1 MNRFSLEG
9 KTVLVTGASSGIG
22 RAIAIACAEAGARV
36 VLNGRNHERLEATLL
51 ELRSRTAVLET
62 SSLDAKRLDAE
73 HLVIP
78 ADLTDAEQRSALA
91 EQVPVLDGVVHCA
104 GIGSRVLCKML
115 EEQDVSRMMQANF
128 EAPVL
133 LQAELLREKKIAK
146 EASIVFIAS
155 AAATMPS
162 VGNAIYSASKAAIIA
177 YAKCLAQELA
187 ARKIRVNCISPAMV
201 WTDLTLVG
209 ATEEQLREA
218 EQNYP
223 LKRYAQPED
232 ITGAAIYLLSEAASW
247 VTGSNMELTG
257 GTQTL

>member
-1 MNRFSLEG
+1 MENSFSLIG
-9 KTVLVTGASSGIG
+9 KTILVTGASSGIG
-22 RAIAIACAEAGARV
+22 RAIAIACAEQRASV
-36 VLNGRNHERLEATLL
+36 VLTGRNVTCLEETLRLMCDVDKH
-51 ELRSRTAVLET
+51 RI
-62 SSLDAKRLDAE
+62 
-73 HLVIP
+73 IP
-78 ADLTDAEQRSALA
+78 ADLTIAEQRSALV
-91 EQVPVLDGVVHCA
+91 EQVPVLDGVVQCA

-115 EEQDVSRMMQANF
+115 EEQDVNRVMQANF

-133 LQAELLREKKIAK
+133 LQAEFLREKKIAK

-187 ARKIRVNCISPAMV
+187 NRKIRVNCISPAMV
-201 WTDLTLVG
+201 WTDLALVG
-209 ATEEQLREA
+209 ATEDQLREA

-232 ITGAAIYLLSEAASW
+232 ITGAAIYLLSDASSW

>member
-1 MNRFSLEG
+1 MDKFSLAG
-9 KTVLVTGASSGIG
+9 KTILVTGASSGIG
-22 RAIAIACAEAGARV
+22 RAIAIACAEAGASV
-36 VLNGRNHERLEATLL
+36 VLNGRNVERLQATL
-51 ELRSRTAVLET
+51 
-62 SSLDAKRLDAE
+62 DALTGE
-73 HLVIP
+73 GHQVIA
-78 ADLTDAEQRSALA
+78 ADLVDATQRQALA

-115 EEQDVSRMMQANF
+115 EEQDVSRVMQANF

-187 ARKIRVNCISPAMV
+187 NRKIRVNCISPAMV
-201 WTDLTLVG
+201 WTDLALVG
-209 ATEEQLREA
+209 ATEEQLHEA

-232 ITGAAIYLLSEAASW
+232 ITGAAIYLLSDAATW
-247 VTGSNMELTG
+247 TTGSNIELTG

>member
-1 MNRFSLEG
+1 MNNSFSLQG
-9 KTVLVTGASSGIG
+9 KTILVTGASSGIG
-22 RAIAIACAEAGARV
+22 RAIAIACAEAGAAV
-36 VLNGRNHERLEATLL
+36 VLNGRNQERLQATLEAL
-51 ELRSRTAVLET
+51 AG
-62 SSLDAKRLDAE
+62 DG
-73 HLVIP
+73 HLVI
-78 ADLTDAEQRSALA
+78 AANLTIAEQRGALA

-115 EEQDVSRMMQANF
+115 EEQDVSRVMQANF

-187 ARKIRVNCISPAMV
+187 NRKIRVNCISPTMV
-201 WTDLTLVG
+201 WTDLALVG
-209 ATEEQLREA
+209 ATEEQLHEA

-223 LKRYAQPED
+223 FKRYAQPED
-232 ITGAAIYLLSEAASW
+232 ITGAAIYLLSNASSW

-257 GTQTL
+257 GAQML

>member
-1 MNRFSLEG
+1 MNKFSLAG
-9 KTVLVTGASSGIG
+9 KTILVTGASSGIG
-22 RAIAIACAEAGARV
+22 RAIAIACAQAGATV
-36 VLNGRNHERLEATLL
+36 VLNGRNQERLQATLEAL
-51 ELRSRTAVLET
+51 AGEG
-62 SSLDAKRLDAE
+62 
-73 HLVIP
+73 HQVIA
-78 ADLTDAEQRSALA
+78 ADLTVVGQRSALA
-91 EQVPVLDGVVHCA
+91 EQVPILDGVVHCA

-115 EEQDVSRMMQANF
+115 EEQDVGRVMQANF

-162 VGNAIYSASKAAIIA
+162 VGNAIYSASKAATIA
-177 YAKCLAQELA
+177 YAKCLAQELVN
-187 ARKIRVNCISPAMV
+187 RKIRVNCISPAMV
-201 WTDLTLVG
+201 WTDLALVG

-232 ITGAAIYLLSEAASW
+232 IAGAAIYLLSDASSW
-247 VTGSNMELTG
+247 VTGSNIELTG
-257 GTQTL
+257 GTQVL

>member
-1 MNRFSLEG
+1 MDKFSLAG
-9 KTVLVTGASSGIG
+9 KTILVTGASSGIG
-22 RAIAIACAEAGARV
+22 RAIAIACAEAGASV
-36 VLNGRNHERLEATLL
+36 VLNGRNQERLQSTLEALAG
-51 ELRSRTAVLET
+51 EGYQ
-62 SSLDAKRLDAE
+62 
-73 HLVIP
+73 VIA
-78 ADLTDAEQRSALA
+78 ADLVDTEQRQALA

-115 EEQDVSRMMQANF
+115 EEQDVSRVMQVNF

-133 LQAELLREKKIAK
+133 LQAQLLREKKIAK

-187 ARKIRVNCISPAMV
+187 NRKIRVNCISPAMV
-201 WTDLTLVG
+201 WTDLALVG

-232 ITGAAIYLLSEAASW
+232 ITGAAIYLLCDAAAW
-247 VTGSNMELTG
+247 TTGSNIELTG

>member
-1 MNRFSLEG
+1 MNNSFSLQG
-9 KTVLVTGASSGIG
+9 KTILVTGASSGIG
-22 RAIAIACAEAGARV
+22 RAIAIACAEAGACV
-36 VLNGRNHERLEATLL
+36 VLNGRNQQRLQATLEALSG
-51 ELRSRTAVLET
+51 EG
-62 SSLDAKRLDAE
+62 
-73 HLVIP
+73 HQVIA
-78 ADLTDAEQRSALA
+78 ADLVDATQRQALA
-91 EQVPVLDGVVHCA
+91 EQVPELDGVVQCA

-115 EEQDVSRMMQANF
+115 EEQDVSRVMQANF

-201 WTDLTLVG
+201 WTDLALVG

-232 ITGAAIYLLSEAASW
+232 ITGAAIYLLSDASSW
-247 VTGSNMELTG
+247 VTGSNIELTG

>member
-1 MNRFSLEG
+1 MDKFSLVG
-9 KTVLVTGASSGIG
+9 KTILVTGASSGIG
-22 RAIAIACAEAGARV
+22 RAIAIACSQAGGRV
-36 VLNGRNHERLEATLL
+36 ILNGRNRQKLQFSLESLSGEGHET
-51 ELRSRTAVLET
+51 VQ
-62 SSLDAKRLDAE
+62 
-73 HLVIP
+73 
-78 ADLTDAEQRSALA
+78 ADLTDAEQRTFLVESLP
-91 EQVPVLDGVVHCA
+91 QLDGVVHCA
-104 GIGSRVLCKML
+104 GIGNRVLCKML
-115 EEQDVSRMMQANF
+115 EEQDVSRVMQVNF

-187 ARKIRVNCISPAMV
+187 NRKIRVNCISPAMV
-201 WTDLTLVG
+201 WTDLALVG

-232 ITGAAIYLLSEAASW
+232 ISGAAIYLLSDASSW
-247 VTGSNMELTG
+247 VTGSDMELTG
-257 GTQTL
+257 GAQML

>member
-1 MNRFSLEG
+1 MDKFSLSG
-9 KTVLVTGASSGIG
+9 KTILITGASSGIG
-22 RAIAIACAEAGARV
+22 RAIAIACSQQGAHV
-36 VLNGRNHERLEATLL
+36 ILNGRNQLRLQATIEALSGEGHE
-51 ELRSRTAVLET
+51 AVQ
-62 SSLDAKRLDAE
+62 
-73 HLVIP
+73 
-78 ADLTDAEQRSALA
+78 ADLTNAEQRTFLVESLP
-91 EQVPVLDGVVHCA
+91 QLDGVVHCA

-115 EEQDVSRMMQANF
+115 EEQDVSRVMQANF

-133 LQAELLREKKIAK
+133 LQAQLLREKKIAK

-162 VGNAIYSASKAAIIA
+162 VGNAIYSASKAAIIS

-187 ARKIRVNCISPAMV
+187 NRKIRVNCISPAMV
-201 WTDLTLVG
+201 WTDLALVG

-232 ITGAAIYLLSEAASW
+232 IAPMAVYLLSDEAAW

>member
-1 MNRFSLEG
+1 MNNSFSLQG
-9 KTVLVTGASSGIG
+9 KTILVTGASSGIG
-22 RAIAIACAEAGARV
+22 RAIAIACSQQGANV
-36 VLNGRNHERLEATLL
+36 VLNGRNQERMQATFEALSG
-51 ELRSRTAVLET
+51 EGHQIIA
-62 SSLDAKRLDAE
+62 
-73 HLVIP
+73 
-78 ADLTDAEQRSALA
+78 ADLTIAEQRGALA

-115 EEQDVSRMMQANF
+115 EEQDVSRVMQANF

-133 LQAELLREKKIAK
+133 LQAQLLREKKIAK

-162 VGNAIYSASKAAIIA
+162 IGNAIYSASKAATIA

-187 ARKIRVNCISPAMV
+187 NRKIRVNCISPAMV
-201 WTDLTLVG
+201 WTDLALVG

-232 ITGAAIYLLSEAASW
+232 ITGAAIYLLSDASSW

-257 GTQTL
+257 GAQML

>member
-1 MNRFSLEG
+1 MNNSFSLQG
-9 KTVLVTGASSGIG
+9 KTILVTGASSGIG
-22 RAIAIACAEAGARV
+22 RAIAIACSQQGANV
-36 VLNGRNHERLEATLL
+36 VLNGRNQERLQATFEALSG
-51 ELRSRTAVLET
+51 EGHQIIA
-62 SSLDAKRLDAE
+62 
-73 HLVIP
+73 
-78 ADLTDAEQRSALA
+78 ADLVDTAQRQALA
-91 EQVPVLDGVVHCA
+91 EQVPVLAGVVYCA

-115 EEQDVSRMMQANF
+115 EEQDVANVMQANF

-146 EASIVFIAS
+146 DASIVFIAS

-201 WTDLTLVG
+201 WTDLALVG

-218 EQNYP
+218 EKNYP

-232 ITGAAIYLLSEAASW
+232 ITGAAIYLLSNASSW

-257 GTQTL
+257 GAQML

>member
-1 MNRFSLEG
+1 MNRFCLDG

-22 RAIAIACAEAGARV
+22 RAIAIACAEQGADV
-36 VLNGRNHERLEATLL
+36 VLTGRNRSRLEETLL
-51 ELRSRTAVLET
+51 MMSGEEKHRI
-62 SSLDAKRLDAE
+62 
-73 HLVIP
+73 IP
-78 ADLTDAEQRSALA
+78 ADLTDEAQRQALA
-91 EQVPVLDGVVHCA
+91 EQAPALNGVVHCA

-115 EEQDVSRMMQANF
+115 ESDEVQHVMEVNF
-128 EAPVL
+128 NAPVL

-146 EASIVFIAS
+146 EASVVFIAS

-162 VGNAIYSASKAAIIA
+162 VGNAIYSASKAATIA
-177 YAKCLAQELA
+177 YAKCLALELA

-201 WTDLTLVG
+201 WTDLALVG

-232 ITGAAIYLLSEAASW
+232 ITGAAIYLLSNASSW

-257 GTQTL
+257 GAQML

>member
-1 MNRFSLEG
+1 MDKFSLSG
-9 KTVLVTGASSGIG
+9 KTILVTGASSGIG
-22 RAIAIACAEAGARV
+22 RAIAISCSQQGAKAI
-36 VLNGRNHERLEATLL
+36 LNGRNQERLQATL
-51 ELRSRTAVLET
+51 
-62 SSLDAKRLDAE
+62 DALAGDGHQIIA
-73 HLVIP
+73 
-78 ADLTDAEQRSALA
+78 ADLVNAEQRCALV
-91 EQVPVLDGVVHCA
+91 ETLPQLDGVVHCA

-115 EEQDVSRMMQANF
+115 EEQDVSRVMQANF

-162 VGNAIYSASKAAIIA
+162 VGNAIYSASKAATIA

-187 ARKIRVNCISPAMV
+187 NRKIRVNCISPAMV
-201 WTDLTLVG
+201 WTDLALVG

-232 ITGAAIYLLSEAASW
+232 ITGAAIYLLSDAASW

-257 GTQTL
+257 GTQVL

>member
-1 MNRFSLEG
+1 MDKFLLKG
-9 KTVLVTGASSGIG
+9 KTILVTGASSGIG
-22 RAIAIACAEAGARV
+22 RAIAIACAEAGASV
-36 VLNGRNHERLEATLL
+36 VLNGRNVARLNDTLSQMCG
-51 ELRSRTAVLET
+51 EG
-62 SSLDAKRLDAE
+62 
-73 HLVIP
+73 HIIIP
-78 ADLTDAEQRSALA
+78 ADLIDATQRQALA
-91 EQVPVLDGVVHCA
+91 ERVPTLDGVVHCA

-115 EEQDVSRMMQANF
+115 DEMDVTKVMQSNF

-187 ARKIRVNCISPAMV
+187 NRKIRVNCISPAMV
-201 WTDLTLVG
+201 WTDLALVC

-218 EQNYP
+218 EQSYP

-232 ITGAAIYLLSEAASW
+232 IAPMAVYLLSDAASW
-247 VTGSNMELTG
+247 ITGSNYELTG
-257 GTQTL
+257 GTQVL

>member
-1 MNRFSLEG
+1 MNNSFSLQG
-9 KTVLVTGASSGIG
+9 KTILVTGASSGIG
-22 RAIAIACAEAGARV
+22 RAIAIACAEAGASV
-36 VLNGRNHERLEATLL
+36 VLNGRNVARLQATL
-51 ELRSRTAVLET
+51 
-62 SSLDAKRLDAE
+62 DALAGE
-73 HLVIP
+73 GHVVVP
-78 ADLTDAEQRSALA
+78 ADLTIAEQRSALA

-115 EEQDVSRMMQANF
+115 EEQDVSRVMQANF

-133 LQAELLREKKIAK
+133 LQAQLLREKKIAK

-162 VGNAIYSASKAAIIA
+162 VGNAIYSASKAATIA

-187 ARKIRVNCISPAMV
+187 NRKIRVNCISPAMV
-201 WTDLTLVG
+201 WTDLALVG

-232 ITGAAIYLLSEAASW
+232 IAGLAIYLLSDSSNW
-247 VTGSNMELTG
+247 VTGSNYEMTG
-257 GTQTL
+257 GTQVL

>member
-1 MNRFSLEG
+1 MNERFSLSA
-9 KTVLVTGASSGIG
+9 KTILVTGASSGIG
-22 RAIAIACAEAGARV
+22 RAIAIACAEQGANV
-36 VLNGRNHERLEATLL
+36 VLNGRNVERLEATLT
-51 ELRSRTAVLET
+51 ELCSV
-62 SSLDAKRLDAE
+62 SNVSDAKHIA
-73 HLVIP
+73 IS
-78 ADLTDAEQRSALA
+78 ADLTIAKERQALA

-115 EEQDVSRMMQANF
+115 EEQDVSRVMQANF

-162 VGNAIYSASKAAIIA
+162 MGNAIYSASKAAIIA

-201 WTDLTLVG
+201 WTDLALVG
-209 ATEEQLREA
+209 ATKEQLREA

-232 ITGAAIYLLSEAASW
+232 INGAAIYLLSDAAAW
-247 VTGSNMELTG
+247 TTGSNMELTG